1 MRLPYVPESIVN
13 EHPVTIYPGRSSP
26 TKRVP
31 PRTLAGSIE
40 RHRDVC
46 RINVN
51 DTVDHTNSSR
61 ENLAIASYPPPPL
74 EPSIKFNHIPHY
86 KPSKIPTQLPSPPPM
101 LLTTRSSTIQSVVR
115 SSPPSSPTSF
125 IPLAINN
132 HHHHHHNN
140 NNLGVSSDGGWNNR
154 KSDCDDFSDDSLEGQ
169 SLPPP
174 PPPPIVPPPPSL
186 SAPVT
191 PSKRGSIAWEI
202 NLDDYDELAKRQL
215 SATQRSEKVSQILF
229 YWFFFFGGFFF
240 SSCSFILFMKRGSIL
255 KNSLNEQLA

>member
-1 MRLPYVPESIVN
+1 MKIFLIFYNSIKCFNLVPESIVN

-51 DTVDHTNSSR
+51 DTVDHISSSR

-86 KPSKIPTQLPSPPPM
+86 KPSKIPTQLPPPPPM
-101 LLTTRSSTIQSVVR
+101 LFTTRSSTIQSVAR
-115 SSPPSSPTSF
+115 SSPPPSPTSF
-125 IPLAINN
+125 VPLAVNN
-132 HHHHHHNN
+132 HHHQNN
-140 NNLGVSSDGGWNNR
+140 NNLGVSSGGWNNRRHATDTNR

-202 NLDDYDELAKRQL
+202 NLDDYDDLAKRQL
-215 SATQRSEKVSQILF
+215 SATQRSEKVSQAVVFSGLG
-229 YWFFFFGGFFF
+229 FFFF
-240 SSCSFILFMKRGSIL
+240 IHIR
-255 KNSLNEQLA
+255 SLYL